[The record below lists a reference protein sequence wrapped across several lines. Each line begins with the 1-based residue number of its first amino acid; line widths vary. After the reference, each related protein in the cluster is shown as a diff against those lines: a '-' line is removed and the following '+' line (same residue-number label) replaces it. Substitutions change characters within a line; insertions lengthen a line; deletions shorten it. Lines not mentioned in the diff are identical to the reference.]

1 MILLGNFLAALARIL
16 HVGLNIYLWV
26 IILRAV
32 LSWVQV
38 PSLYPLMIV
47 LYRITEP
54 LLRPLRR
61 LIPPRLLG
69 GVDISPILAAVL
81 IVFADSFLVGS
92 MAMYARQILGG
103 AVRSF

>member
-1 MILLGNFLAALARIL
+1 LILLGNFLAALATVL

-26 IILRAV
+26 IIIRAL

-38 PSLYPLMIV
+38 PALYPLTVV
-47 LYRITEP
+47 LYRLTEP

-61 LIPPRLLG
+61 LLPPRVLG
-69 GVDISPILAAVL
+69 GVDISPILAAIL

-92 MAMYARQILGG
+92 LAMHARQLLGG